1 MEKLLT
7 SEERKVLIAAA
18 REAIEERLSGRD
30 AERPLP
36 RELSAPA
43 APRGGAS
50 PGVPAAGGGAGGGG
64 AGGGAGCGNLQRKR
78 GAFVTLTLHGQL
90 RGCIGFVIAERPLLD
105 TVREAARAA
114 AFQDPRFTPLRGA
127 ELPEVHLEISV
138 LGEPRRVRSLEEIRV
153 GEHGLIVRR
162 GFRSGLL
169 LPQVATEYGWDRD
182 TFLCHTCVK
191 AGLPRDSW
199 RDPDTEIQLFG
210 AEVFGEE
217 GA

>member
-1 MEKLLT
+1 MEKFLT
-7 SEERKVLIAAA
+7 SEERKVLLEAA
-18 REAIEERLSGRD
+18 REAIRERLPGE
-30 AERPLP
+30 AARPAP
-36 RELSAPA
+36 RQPARSAAPQPGPA
-43 APRGGAS
+43 AREAATG
-50 PGVPAAGGGAGGGG
+50 PGD
-64 AGGGAGCGNLQRKR
+64 NLQRKH

-90 RGCIGFVIAERPLLD
+90 RGCIGFVIAERPLLE

-114 AFQDPRFTPLRGA
+114 AFQDPRFSPLRGA
-127 ELPEVHLEISV
+127 ELEEIHLEISV
-138 LGEPRRVRSLEEIRV
+138 LSEPRRVHDVGEIRL

-169 LPQVATEYGWDRD
+169 LPQVATEYGWDRE
-182 TFLCHTCVK
+182 TFLSHTCAK

-199 RDPDTEIQLFG
+199 RDPDTEIELFG